1 MSNISI
7 IQQKNKMGNRVDSQS
22 EYFES
27 IQNDKPGTR
36 LNKTASVNIFNDF
49 IRDRYGHPNAELL
62 IQDMLENPEMV
73 NGVFQV
79 LHEFVQ
85 WTHDRISYATL
96 VIYLCWLR
104 KYLHARGVKI
114 DVDDMNEYF
123 SKNGTMKIPLKEK
136 KYATKLHEL
145 QSIIG
150 RCNLQEKQLY
160 LVLISSGMRIGEALS
175 IRKNDLNFEYDRVM
189 ITIRAEHAKNKE
201 ERITFISEEARRICQ
216 PLFDMLC
223 PDELVFGT
231 ETISRT
237 SNVTNENQVFDRL
250 RKRLG
255 LVDRYKSG
263 THKITL
269 HSMRA
274 FFISKMIKVN
284 ENLGHALSGH
294 SSYMK
299 QYERLEISE
308 LIEAYIKSESE
319 LTIIDLTRK
328 DDEIKSLKNANMQN
342 NQLRIQNKMLED
354 IIKKLPISNEIKS
367 ATARS
372 LKDEDYLE

>member
-1 MSNISI
+1 
-7 IQQKNKMGNRVDSQS
+7 MGNRVDSQS

-201 ERITFISEEARRICQ
+201 ERITFISEEARKICQ
-216 PLFDMLC
+216 PLLDSKSG
-223 PDELVFGT
+223 DELIFGSST
-231 ETISRT
+231 CSKT
-237 SNVTNENQVFDRL
+237 SNVTNHIQKFDRL
-250 RKRLG
+250 RKKLG

-263 THKITL
+263 TSKITL

-274 FFISKMIKVN
+274 FFISKIVKEN
-284 ENLGHALSGH
+284 ENLGHCLAGH
-294 SSYMK
+294 STYMK
-299 QYERLEISE
+299 TYERFEAEE
-308 LIEAYIKSESE
+308 LVEAYKKSEPE
-319 LTIIDLTRK
+319 LTILDLTRK
-328 DDEIKSLKNANMQN
+328 D
-342 NQLRIQNKMLED
+342 
-354 IIKKLPISNEIKS
+354 NEIKNLKNNNLRYAELNTKIELYQKLILS
-367 ATARS
+367 LGVDPKVLEQKAR
-372 LKDEDYLE
+372 ELEE

>member
-1 MSNISI
+1 MSI
-7 IQQKNKMGNRVDSQS
+7 IQQKNNTGNIVHSKTAYID
-22 EYFES
+22 S
-27 IQNDKPGTR
+27 IQDEKQGTR
-36 LNKTASVNIFNDF
+36 LNKIAAINLFDDF
-49 IRDRYGHPNAELL
+49 ILTEYDNPSSETV
-62 IQDMLENPEMV
+62 IQDMLDNPEMTT
-73 NGVFQV
+73 GIFQV
-79 LHEFVQ
+79 LHEFAKYAQ
-85 WTHDRISYATL
+85 KKISHDTL
-96 VIYLCWLR
+96 IIYFCWLR
-104 KYLHARGVKI
+104 KYLHARGIKI
-114 DVDDMNEYF
+114 DVDDMNAYF
-123 SKNGTMKIPLKEK
+123 KLNNTVKSPLKELK
-136 KYATKLHEL
+136 KPLTLSEMQRIL
-145 QSIIG
+145 G
-150 RCNLQEKQLY
+150 RSDIKHQRLY
-160 LVLISSGMRIGEALS
+160 LVLISSGIRIGEALTL
-175 IRKNDLNFEYDRVM
+175 RKSDLSFDHERVM
-189 ITIRAEHAKNKE
+189 ITIRAENAKNKE